1 MSIELMS
8 KAWKL
13 DLSIGEKLLLLKL
26 ADHANDEG
34 VCWPGQGSLAR
45 LCSMSERAVRDNLR
59 RLQAHGFLTM
69 EYRNIG
75 VDRKT
80 CVYRLHL
87 DEKIAEK
94 LGGGQAENVDSRP
107 AESAGGADSR
117 PADCDIPDRQNLPVV
132 YKAEP
137 SGEAIIR
144 TTGGGGPPLEADS
157 PAQDET
163 GIIWDDQQKIFRNIA
178 KEVFERWD
186 EAFRGLD
193 VDTELA
199 KAELW
204 YDANPKRRKR
214 NVLRFLTNWL
224 ARAHQ
229 EAKARGV
236 LGNGQ
241 RRAV

>member
-59 RLQAHGFLTM
+59 RLQVRGIVSV
-69 EYRNIG
+69 EYRNHG
-75 VDRKT
+75 LDRKT
-80 CVYRLHL
+80 NVYFLNL
-87 DEKIAEK
+87 DVKIVGNSC
-94 LGGGQAENVDSRP
+94 GGHEENEENP
-107 AESAGGADSR
+107 AADSAAGVGSR
-117 PADCDIPDRQNLPVV
+117 AADCDISDRQNPPLLI
-132 YKAEP
+132 KAEP

-163 GIIWDDQQKIFRNIA
+163 GIVWDDQQKIFRNIA

-241 RRAV
+241 RRAA